1 MATKVIM
8 PKQGLQ
14 MTEGNITRW
23 IVREGEQATA
33 EQPLFEME
41 TDKLTIE
48 IMAPATG
55 TLLRILQ
62 QEGAVVPIT
71 QTIAVIGQTGEDI
84 TALLQEAG
92 VAAPEKP
99 AATTADTLPGS
110 DTSTSGQTMAAVLP
124 GSDAASAA
132 PVSGGRVFVT
142 PRARMRADESGMDL
156 NRIAGSGPDGLVIER
171 DILDALMDA
180 AKSPKATPVARRLAE
195 LNAVDL
201 QRVPGMG
208 PGGKIMKADV
218 QAALA
223 GQPEAAAVA
232 SQTIAPA
239 SASSSAPATSATA
252 DRAPRGER
260 LVPMSA
266 MRKVIAERMSQSL
279 HTMAQ
284 ANHRMKVDMTEVIR
298 FREKLKADNV
308 KVTFTDIFVKCVAK
322 ALTEFPIVNASLTD
336 QGILMKE
343 YVNMGL
349 AVAVPNGLIVP
360 VIKDADLLSLPEIA
374 AVSAALIEK
383 TKKGTLTPDEYS
395 GGTFTIS
402 NLGMFDVD
410 EFTAIVNPPES
421 AILAIGKIDRVP
433 VVEGDQVVIR
443 PILVLSLSYDH
454 RTIDGAPAAQF
465 LQRIKQILQNP
476 YLLI

>member
-1 MATKVIM
+1 
-8 PKQGLQ
+8 
-14 MTEGNITRW
+14 
-23 IVREGEQATA
+23 
-33 EQPLFEME
+33 
-41 TDKLTIE
+41 
-48 IMAPATG
+48 
-55 TLLRILQ
+55 
-62 QEGAVVPIT
+62 
-71 QTIAVIGQTGEDI
+71 
-84 TALLQEAG
+84 
-92 VAAPEKP
+92 
-99 AATTADTLPGS
+99 
-110 DTSTSGQTMAAVLP
+110 
-124 GSDAASAA
+124 
-132 PVSGGRVFVT
+132 
-142 PRARMRADESGMDL
+142 
-156 NRIAGSGPDGLVIER
+156 
-171 DILDALMDA
+171 
-180 AKSPKATPVARRLAE
+180 
-195 LNAVDL
+195 
-201 QRVPGMG
+201 
-208 PGGKIMKADV
+208 
-218 QAALA
+218 
-223 GQPEAAAVA
+223 
-232 SQTIAPA
+232 
-239 SASSSAPATSATA
+239 
-252 DRAPRGER
+252 
-260 LVPMSA
+260 MSA

-308 KVTFTDIFVKCVAK
+308 KVSFTDIFVKCVAK

-336 QGILMKE
+336 KGILMKE

-374 AVSAALIEK
+374 AASTALIDK
-383 TKKGTLTPDEYS
+383 TKKGTLTPDDYS

>member
-14 MTEGNITRW
+14 MTEGTITRW

-33 EQPLFEME
+33 DQPLFEME

-55 TLLRILQ
+55 TLLRILHP
-62 QEGAVVPIT
+62 EGDVVPIT
-71 QTIAVIGQTGEDI
+71 QTIAIIGHPGEDI
-84 TALLQEAG
+84 TSLLKEAG
-92 VAAPEKP
+92 VAAPEKS
-99 AATTADTLPGS
+99 AASSSDALPGS
-110 DTSTSGQTMAAVLP
+110 TAATAGQLTAAVLS
-124 GSDAASAA
+124 GSEDASAA
-132 PVSGGRVFVT
+132 PANGGRVFVT
-142 PRARMRADESGMDL
+142 PRARMRAEEAGLDL
-156 NRIAGSGPDGLVIER
+156 DRIPGSGPEGLVIER
-171 DILDALMDA
+171 DILDTLMEA
-180 AKSPKATPVARRLAE
+180 AKSPKTTPVARRLAE

-201 QRVPGMG
+201 QRVTGMG

-223 GQPEAAAVA
+223 GQPDAAAA
-232 SQTIAPA
+232 SAASAHA
-239 SASSSAPATSATA
+239 SASVSAPAAASA
-252 DRAPRGER
+252 DRALRGER

-383 TKKGTLTPDEYS
+383 TKKGTLTPDDYS